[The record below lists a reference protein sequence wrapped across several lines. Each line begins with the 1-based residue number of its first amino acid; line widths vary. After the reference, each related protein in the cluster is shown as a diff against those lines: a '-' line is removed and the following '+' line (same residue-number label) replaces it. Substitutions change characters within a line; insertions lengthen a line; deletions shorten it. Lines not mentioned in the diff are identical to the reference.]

1 MPKRRANADGSLDV
15 LNEYLKEIPKYVTLN
30 QVNVRIAGGTDKLL
44 VVRDVT
50 SIVMNE
56 QIMETKREMSKLT
69 EVLMRQL
76 DDHTKIAEQ
85 KMDKLDQYVNDSGK
99 EATDDTVN
107 EVRKIQY
114 RIKDFLQVYNI
125 SENKFRPTN
134 ENVIVKKCFDEILK
148 MCKIE
153 IKGKNMEVT
162 LEIASDVPDTIT
174 SDIYKIK

>member
-1 MPKRRANADGSLDV
+1 
-15 LNEYLKEIPKYVTLN
+15 
-30 QVNVRIAGGTDKLL
+30 
-44 VVRDVT
+44 
-50 SIVMNE
+50 
-56 QIMETKREMSKLT
+56 
-69 EVLMRQL
+69 
-76 DDHTKIAEQ
+76 
-85 KMDKLDQYVNDSGK
+85 MDKLDQYVNDNGK

-134 ENVIVKKCFDEILK
+134 ENVSVKKCFDDILK

-162 LEIASDVPDTIT
+162 LEIAPDVPDTIT